1 MASALPT
8 PSPPMPLLE
17 TLLRLA
23 PLDVL
28 LFDTDL
34 VCRYAA
40 LADGTLLGRTVE
52 QLIGEPADA
61 IFGAEAG
68 DLLSA
73 LREAAQDAGS
83 YQYPSY
89 RYTFGDAE
97 TQTLYCWSIRIQPVL
112 LLDYR
117 GREEFRGVVVTLADV
132 QDLVDERDRLREAE
146 QRLLIENGVLH
157 AETEELQAQ
166 RRALI
171 AGRYAIQTQV
181 RSLLAPVYGYLQAL
195 AQRPGVLG
203 GETIETLVERELL
216 PRLRDVVAAVD
227 EAAAGADRPPSG
239 STS

>member
-1 MASALPT
+1 MASTLPS

-40 LADGTLLGRTVE
+40 LADGTLLGRTAE
-52 QLIGEPADA
+52 QFAGEPADA

-73 LREAAQDAGS
+73 LREAAGDAGS

-97 TQTLYCWSIRIQPVL
+97 TQTLYCWSVRIQPVL

-132 QDLVDERDRLREAE
+132 HDLADERDQLREAE
-146 QRLLIENGVLH
+146 QRLLIQNGVLH
-157 AETEELQAQ
+157 AEMEELQAQ

-171 AGRYAIQTQV
+171 AGRYAVQAGV

-195 AQRPGVLG
+195 AHRPGILG
-203 GETIETLVERELL
+203 GENVEALVERELL
-216 PRLRDVVAAVD
+216 PRLRDIVAAVD
-227 EAAAGADRPPSG
+227 EAANAADRPPSG
-239 STS
+239 TL